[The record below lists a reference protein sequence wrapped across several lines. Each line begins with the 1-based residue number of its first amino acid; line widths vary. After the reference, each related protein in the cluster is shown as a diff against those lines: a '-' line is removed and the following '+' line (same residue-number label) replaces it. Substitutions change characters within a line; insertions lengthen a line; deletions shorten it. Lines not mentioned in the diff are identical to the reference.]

1 MRLDARQ
8 IAHAQGLSRAMLNAL
23 YARLDSRGV
32 VSPAAR
38 DCKDGASSTGG
49 PSASSVQQVVGSDV
63 GDSDPTVLRFRALTW
78 IGKQPALRQGK
89 GLQVSDDDPTLRA
102 GALRFL
108 RGLDQ
113 KAWDDGVHAPP
124 TDVTSGD
131 VIDWRPYLS
140 SSPALE
146 PFGTAIESIFA
157 EARPLGPHVFVARLS
172 DNSWW
177 TIRPFRSHTWVVP
190 GIVLPDGF
198 E

>member
-1 MRLDARQ
+1 
-8 IAHAQGLSRAMLNAL
+8 MLNAL

-38 DCKDGASSTGG
+38 DGTGADASTGGVHSPAGG

-63 GDSDPTVLRFRALTW
+63 GDSDPTPLTW
-78 IGKQPALRQGK
+78 LGKPPAPRQGK

-113 KAWDDGVHAPP
+113 KAWPARSS

-131 VIDWRPYLS
+131 VFDWRPYLS
-140 SSPALE
+140 SSPVEL
-146 PFGTAIESIFA
+146 PGFGTAIESIFA

-172 DNSWW
+172 DNSWC
-177 TIRPFRSHTWVVP
+177 TIRPYRGHTWVVP